1 MRKNIFQ
8 SLKSCCN
15 RFTFRITCRSKAFRN
30 HEEYSFDQ
38 LVHLGKFTLK
48 YIILKNAAQT
58 LTLNLCACSCSGPMT
73 SSLRTLISAQGP
85 KKVSISAKL
94 TLEGVEACQFSRANE
109 LECSCCFFEQIIA
122 ITCVVVQ
129 DIWLC
134 HTPRLAE
141 GTCIKCRLFY
151 FAQNSPE
158 RVSHESPE
166 ESGIARSSFKA
177 ESNKGA
183 AIPNGIDLADH
194 LGSDVKKIARK
205 DGDPTVR
212 GTVPPTL
219 KTKLK
224 GNKKNTTLT
233 PGISL
238 LTTGNPFSLKNSW
251 TTLST
256 PSIPA
261 SNVGMLQCPRFL

>member
-1 MRKNIFQ
+1 M
-8 SLKSCCN
+8 
-15 RFTFRITCRSKAFRN
+15 
-30 HEEYSFDQ
+30 
-38 LVHLGKFTLK
+38 
-48 YIILKNAAQT
+48 
-58 LTLNLCACSCSGPMT
+58 
-73 SSLRTLISAQGP
+73 
-85 KKVSISAKL
+85 
-94 TLEGVEACQFSRANE
+94 
-109 LECSCCFFEQIIA
+109 
-122 ITCVVVQ
+122 VVQ

-141 GTCIKCRLFY
+141 GTCIKCPLFY

-158 RVSHESPE
+158 RVAHESPE

-177 ESNKGA
+177 ESNKGP

-224 GNKKNTTLT
+224 GNEKR
-233 PGISL
+233 P
-238 LTTGNPFSLKNSW
+238 P
-251 TTLST
+251 
-256 PSIPA
+256 
-261 SNVGMLQCPRFL
+261 

>member
-48 YIILKNAAQT
+48 YIILKIAAQT

-224 GNKKNTTLT
+224 GNKK
-233 PGISL
+233 
-238 LTTGNPFSLKNSW
+238 
-251 TTLST
+251 
-256 PSIPA
+256 IP
-261 SNVGMLQCPRFL
+261 P